1 LLSLDYKL
9 VQSTDAM
16 QHFYITSPVSEKSL
30 PPGEMMDFR
39 FREICGL
46 TVLFFYLL
54 VSFHADHRE
63 AYFAGIFFFGLHE
76 PGSGYAGWF

>member
-1 LLSLDYKL
+1 
-9 VQSTDAM
+9 M

-39 FREICGL
+39 LMEIWWINRF
-46 TVLFFYLL
+46 VFYLL